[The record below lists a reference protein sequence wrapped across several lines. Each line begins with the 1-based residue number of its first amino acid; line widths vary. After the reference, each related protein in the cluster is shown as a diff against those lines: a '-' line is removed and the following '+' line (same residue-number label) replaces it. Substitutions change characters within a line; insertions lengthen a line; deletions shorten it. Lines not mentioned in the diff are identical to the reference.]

1 MNPTPS
7 FPGKVYHIPYF
18 VINLGCL
25 TQMVYATLIFKGEL
39 FMLKRAMLES
49 ASFIGIMLALDVLA
63 IPIDLLTHRPIL
75 NGLIT
80 NFVQSSNRATLLG
93 SILAVAIGCWL
104 VLTLIIWFFLSL
116 NHNLAK
122 HDYKK

>member
-1 MNPTPS
+1 
-7 FPGKVYHIPYF
+7 
-18 VINLGCL
+18 
-25 TQMVYATLIFKGEL
+25 MVYATLIFKGEL

-104 VLTLIIWFFLSL
+104 VLTLIIWFFF
-116 NHNLAK
+116 H
-122 HDYKK
+122 